1 MTVDA
6 VDCSAVQ
13 SPAVTE
19 ARASDR
25 FGTNYAGSPEPI
37 YGAHYLPRKFKI
49 AVTVPGDNSV
59 DVLTNDIGI
68 VVITDD
74 AGELAGVASLPVLEA
89 GVCIIGSLL
98 RRHWHSDSHMA
109 WGLDGRTVLSRGT
122 GVLSC

>member
-1 MTVDA
+1 M
-6 VDCSAVQ
+6 
-13 SPAVTE
+13 TE

-68 VVITDD
+68 VVITDA
-74 AGELAGVASLPVLEA
+74 AGELQA
-89 GVCIIGSLL
+89 
-98 RRHWHSDSHMA
+98 RRCF
-109 WGLDGRTVLSRGT
+109 LSREQAH
-122 GVLSC
+122 